1 MELQN
6 AHTALLTNAASI
18 KQAREALMAAREGLK
33 RYRVAFEL
41 GQLDLVFLNLVEPKV
56 TEYEIKLIEQEQKM
70 VFGVGAETSRAWPR
84 SLRTSLSSR
93 GRETSIS
100 QRVR

>member
-56 TEYEIKLIEQEQKM
+56 TEYEIKLIEARAKWYAALAQKQAAL
-70 VFGVGAETSRAWPR
+70 GSI
-84 SLRTSLSSR
+84 LRTSSCP
-93 GRETSIS
+93 
-100 QRVR
+100 